1 MGAVTTLEQ
10 LARNF
15 GEEIGRAYKEEL
27 FFCKATFK
35 DGRDE
40 KEMWE
45 KRIEKEVPIVAEN
58 AYRKVLEIMND
69 PRQRKKYCLRKWLG
83 LFRDKNILNINHENG
98 FFDDLLLGK
107 DLKNFFSVNVEYRID
122 MKNLS
127 FAKIVFLYIC

>member
-27 FFCKATFK
+27 FLCKATFK
-35 DGRDE
+35 DDRDE

-69 PRQRKKYCLRKWLG
+69 PRRRKKYCLRKWLG

-98 FFDDLLLGK
+98 FFDDLLFGK
-107 DLKNFFSVNVEYRID
+107 DLKNFFPVNVEYRID

-127 FAKIVFLYIC
+127 FAKIVFPYIY